1 LFAEIDAL
9 PVELGNQL
17 IAHAVRSTQMEP
29 LGGWIDDVNG
39 SRLGA
44 RQFHG
49 LGDNSRENRSE
60 VERGV
65 HRLRHLAERTQ
76 LPYRLRKL
84 TTARFQLV
92 RALLTLLLQPGI
104 GFLQL
109 ARHGVELVG
118 KRFELVASFDGDA
131 LAEVAA
137 PEARGTC
144 PQRLN
149 RADHAAGE

>member
-1 LFAEIDAL
+1 
-9 PVELGNQL
+9 
-17 IAHAVRSTQMEP
+17 MEP

-65 HRLRHLAERTQ
+65 HRLRHFAEGTQ

-92 RALLTLLLQPGI
+92 GALLDLLFQAGV

-109 ARHGVELVG
+109 ARHVVELIRE
-118 KRFELVASFDGDA
+118 RFELVAGLDGDA

-137 PEARGTC
+137 TEAC
-144 PQRLN
+144 S
-149 RADHAAGE
+149 A